1 MGTESRAFAERYFAE
16 LTRVIGGTSAEQV
29 GRVLDVLVSAHRE
42 GRQVF
47 VLGNG
52 GSASTA
58 SHMASDLVWGLTRKG
73 IRPMRAIALTDN
85 VALMTSIGNDE
96 GFGSIFT
103 RQLEALAAPGDVVI
117 AITGSG
123 NSENVVRTLEAAR
136 ARGLVTVGLLGMGGG
151 KAKDLVDVALV
162 VPSDDYGPIEDLHM
176 VIDHLALAFLRIA
189 LAGGG

>member
-1 MGTESRAFAERYFAE
+1 MG
-16 LTRVIGGTSAEQV
+16 L
-29 GRVLDVLVSAHRE
+29 
-42 GRQVF
+42 
-47 VLGNG
+47 
-52 GSASTA
+52 
-58 SHMASDLVWGLTRKG
+58 
-73 IRPMRAIALTDN
+73 
-85 VALMTSIGNDE
+85 E

-103 RQLEALAAPGDVVI
+103 RQLEALAAPGDVVV

>member
-16 LTRVIGGTSAEQV
+16 LKRVLDATSAEQV
-29 GRVLDVLVSAHRE
+29 GRVLDVLVRAHRE
-42 GRQVF
+42 GTQVF

-103 RQLEALAAPGDVVI
+103 RQLEALASPGDVVI

-123 NSENVVRTLEAAR
+123 NSDNVVRTLEAAR

>member
-1 MGTESRAFAERYFAE
+1 MGTESRTFAERYFAE
-16 LTRVIGGTSAEQV
+16 LKRVIEGTPAEQV
-29 GRVLDVLVSAHRE
+29 GRVLDVLVGAHRE

-47 VLGNG
+47 ILGNG

-58 SHMASDLVWGLTRKG
+58 SHMASDLVWGLTRRG
-73 IRPMRAIALTDN
+73 IAPMRAIALTDN

-123 NSENVVRTLEAAR
+123 NSENVVRALEAAR
-136 ARGLVTVGLLGMGGG
+136 TRKLTTVGILGMGGG
-151 KAKDLVDVALV
+151 KAKELVDVALV

-189 LAGGG
+189 LAGG